1 MSRTSRSIRG
11 RCVALAAV
19 TAGVSWLTGG
29 PAMAKDG
36 ALADACRAQ
45 SHDITGRDVTGHDA
59 TGRDLTGG
67 LTTLPAAGVLSI
79 ADAAGAAAGQGRN
92 SLPTGPATVARTVP
106 GPAALPA
113 VPGPRTL
120 PGTMPGAATGAAPG
134 AAKAAPAVPG
144 GTTALPAPA
153 GAKTLP
159 ADATTLS
166 APAKAVS
173 APVHNAVAGATAVS
187 EPRRAPAV
195 PVADAKTLFPARST
209 VPLLAAAPAKPS
221 AANACAPQA
230 LRTAPAAQEREHP
243 VAQGHQKKSHRHP
256 KPQDEQAGPASRG
269 DSAQGSMPQKPTA
282 QKPGAQKPEAQK
294 PGAQKP
300 EARNQG
306 TQGAFAPQGEFHST
320 SSQSGASGQKQSTQT
335 FPVKDRRHRKAHHPH
350 RQPGVVA
357 PAQAADQSAKQ
368 GAKQSADQAAPQAG
382 QAGRPMTGTRNA
394 SLPEGERK
402 KGAKDKRQ
410 RNDDA
415 RGRGTAAAVQPDA
428 ADGRHVPRLRPREY
442 PKAASRQQNGDITA
456 PAALTKATGT
466 RAVTDFAT
474 ATGKKLLP

>member
-1 MSRTSRSIRG
+1 M
-11 RCVALAAV
+11 
-19 TAGVSWLTGG
+19 SWLTGG

-45 SHDITGRDVTGHDA
+45 SHDATGRDVTSHDVA
-59 TGRDLTGG
+59 GRDLTGG

-92 SLPTGPATVARTVP
+92 SLPTGSSTVARTVP

-120 PGTMPGAATGAAPG
+120 PGAMPGAAPG

-153 GAKTLP
+153 DAKTLP

-173 APVHNAVAGATAVS
+173 APVHNAVAGATTVS

-195 PVADAKTLFPARST
+195 PAADAKTLFPARST
-209 VPLLAAAPAKPS
+209 VPLLAVAPAKPS
-221 AANACAPQA
+221 TANTCAPQA
-230 LRTAPAAQEREHP
+230 LRTAPAAHEREHP
-243 VAQGHQKKSHRHP
+243 LAQGHQKKTHRHP
-256 KPQDEQAGPASRG
+256 KPQDEPAGSASRG
-269 DSAQGSMPQKPTA
+269 DSAQASVPQKPGAQKPAA
-282 QKPGAQKPEAQK
+282 QKPGAQKP
-294 PGAQKP
+294 GAQNSGAQRP

-306 TQGAFAPQGEFHST
+306 AQGALASQGESHST
-320 SSQSGASGQKQSTQT
+320 SSQSAASGQEQSTQT
-335 FPVKDRRHRKAHHPH
+335 FPVKDRRHRKAHHP
-350 RQPGVVA
+350 RKQPGAMA
-357 PAQAADQSAKQ
+357 PAQAANQAADQSANQ
-368 GAKQSADQAAPQAG
+368 PAPRAG
-382 QAGRPMTGTRNA
+382 QAGRPVTGTRNA

-402 KGAKDKRQ
+402 KEAKDKRH

-415 RGRGTAAAVQPDA
+415 RGRSAAAGVQPDA
-428 ADGRHVPRLRPREY
+428 ADGRHVPRLREY

>member
-1 MSRTSRSIRG
+1 M
-11 RCVALAAV
+11 
-19 TAGVSWLTGG
+19 SWLTGG

-45 SHDITGRDVTGHDA
+45 SNDITSRDV

-79 ADAAGAAAGQGRN
+79 ADMAGAAAGQGRN
-92 SLPTGPATVARTVP
+92 SLPSGPATVARTVP

-120 PGTMPGAATGAAPG
+120 PGTMPSAATGAATGAAPG

-195 PVADAKTLFPARST
+195 PAADAKTLFPARST

-221 AANACAPQA
+221 AANACVPQA

-256 KPQDEQAGPASRG
+256 KPQDEQAGSASRG
-269 DSAQGSMPQKPTA
+269 DSAQGSVP
-282 QKPGAQKPEAQK
+282 QKPGAQKPGAQNSGAQK

-350 RQPGVVA
+350 KQPGVVA
-357 PAQAADQSAKQ
+357 PAQAADRSAKQ
-368 GAKQSADQAAPQAG
+368 SAKQSADQAAPQAG

-428 ADGRHVPRLRPREY
+428 ADGRHVPRLLPREY